1 MKSSSMGDLKFQ
13 QKFPSFT
20 DALTYAKI
28 RPRKAKNIGASIK
41 SYERRNAMGRK
52 KKIVNNSV
60 YPQHLIER
68 FARCV
73 IEDIRADFAKAEV
86 QAEFARWM
94 EEHEN
99 GAAEEGCSF

>member
-1 MKSSSMGDLKFQ
+1 
-13 QKFPSFT
+13 
-20 DALTYAKI
+20 
-28 RPRKAKNIGASIK
+28 
-41 SYERRNAMGRK
+41 MGRK

-60 YPQHLIER
+60 YPQDLIER

-94 EEHEN
+94 EEQEK
-99 GAAEEGCSF
+99 GAAEEGCSFCLYGFLFAWTSRLGFRTDGHAVREILLFVSIKINK